1 MNEGNDKTDQAMA
14 TAARELFLLGQKTVQ
29 ARAVLVALQKELS
42 EASTRLVDSQY
53 VEQLIEANQQLVLA
67 ILLAQSHAEEPQR
80 TQEEQQL
87 YLEMR
92 EANEQL
98 VIAALSAQHLQASAE
113 HSLEQQRHILALVAH
128 ELRNPL
134 TPISMIAGRL
144 VRVPS
149 EELPRMQALIEG
161 QVQHMSRLVD
171 DLLDVSRASTGKLR
185 LDCSVIDMLQI
196 IHEAIEVC
204 RPVMSARQLHF
215 SAELPECVLEV
226 DGDPVRLNQIL
237 GNLLGNAA
245 KYTPSGGTVTL
256 SVTTEDNVL
265 ELSICDNGI
274 GISAKT
280 LPFIFEPF
288 MQDAHAV
295 GFNGA
300 GLGIGL
306 TVVRELV
313 EAHGGTVTGMS
324 EGDGKGSEFVVT
336 LPLVLRTAPSP

>member
-1 MNEGNDKTDQAMA
+1 MTEPDDRSTQAMA
-14 TAARELFLLGQKTVQ
+14 SAARELFLLGQKTVE
-29 ARAVLVALQKELS
+29 ARSVLAALQKELS
-42 EASTRLVDSQY
+42 DTNNRLVDAQQI
-53 VEQLIEANQQLVLA
+53 EQLVEANQQLVLA
-67 ILLAQSHAEEPQR
+67 ILLAQSEAEKPQLS
-80 TQEEQQL
+80 QEEQRVF
-87 YLEMR
+87 LEMR
-92 EANEQL
+92 EANAQL
-98 VIAALSAQHLQASAE
+98 VIAALSAQDLQASAE
-113 HSLEQQRHILALVAH
+113 HTLEQQRNILTLVAH

-149 EELPRMQALIEG
+149 TELPRMQALIEG

-185 LDCSVIDMLQI
+185 LDCMMVDMVAI
-196 IHEAIEVC
+196 IHEAIAVC
-204 RPVMSARQLHF
+204 SPVMNTRHLHF
-215 SAELPECVLEV
+215 TAELPDCPLTVN
-226 DGDPVRLNQIL
+226 GDPVRLAQIL

-245 KYTPSGGTVTL
+245 KYTPTGGTVTL
-256 SVTTEDNVL
+256 SVTTEAEVL
-265 ELSICDNGI
+265 KLSVCDNGI
-274 GISAKT
+274 GISAKA

-288 MQDAHAV
+288 VQDVHAI

-324 EGDGKGSEFVVT
+324 DGDGQGSTFIVT
-336 LPLVLRTAPSP
+336 LPLAV